1 MNMMNEKYSSLESK
15 IGQMMQKK
23 WSTKKVMHDIE
34 TRQLER
40 TSKKS

>member
-1 MNMMNEKYSSLESK
+1 MNAMHEKYSSLEGK